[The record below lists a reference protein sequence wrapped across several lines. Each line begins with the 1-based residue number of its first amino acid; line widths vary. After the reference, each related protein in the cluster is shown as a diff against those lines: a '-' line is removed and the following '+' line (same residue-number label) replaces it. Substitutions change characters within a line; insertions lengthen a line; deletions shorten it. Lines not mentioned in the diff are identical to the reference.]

1 MASVNENINFNVNFN
16 ESDIDKSANKLD
28 EINSALR
35 KIDQS
40 AKALENFDLFGDVD
54 LSKNVGVLK
63 ALKTHMNNIKEAINA
78 LKSDTSKV
86 NFKDKIAELNTA
98 LQNTKKIMQD
108 IAYSNIDKSVSSI
121 KDMQTQDPTRG
132 MSISESLS
140 EVDKSL
146 TSEQKQRYNNMVR
159 ELNVQRRINAEK
171 QKEEQRQRALEA
183 SRSRTYNSLRS
194 QLSSIESEADA
205 VEEAYKGVFSSG
217 DYSGLRDAN
226 ERMVS
231 LRNNANSLRQSIAA
245 ASSQGIN
252 TSQLEASLSSIEER
266 IRRISRE
273 TSQSLRRNLLS
284 SMSGAITRLNTLMN
298 SFMQTA
304 YRTAVTLT
312 RNWARLLSKTFSSV
326 ISGWKK
332 ALSALFSSGSGGKAN
347 AITSQ
352 LKSLMGY
359 ASIAGLIA
367 LGKQAVELSS
377 DMFEV
382 QNVIN
387 NVFKESSEDINDFC
401 DNAAAKFNLTSLEA
415 KKMTGVFGGMLS
427 ASNLTG
433 EAQREM
439 SKNLTAL
446 TGDLASFYNMSTS
459 DVYAKLQSGLQG
471 NVSAMRSFG
480 VSMTVANLEAYA
492 LSQGITTSYKDM
504 DQATKTTL
512 RYNYML
518 RQLSV
523 AQGDFARTAGSWSNQ
538 VRTLSGNFKQ
548 LLSIIGGGIIKALYP
563 ALIVLN
569 QIISAAVT
577 AANALAKLF
586 GFGAIDLGNMFGGGG
601 EVSMPELD
609 DYSSGLEDVADATGD
624 VADATAKANENL
636 QTFDKLNNVQSPS
649 GGSGGGGGAGGAGG
663 VGGIGSMLDFES
675 YYDKIGDPEQAINKR
690 VEAILNTLKDFAKDV
705 ASVDYSGFIRSWKNM
720 SKALD
725 PIVSD
730 IGDGII
736 WLWKKVLFPFY
747 KWGIEAGAPAVFD
760 VIAEALKALHE
771 IIRAVSPEIDRFWD
785 STLAP
790 FFSNKGDAFVSLMK
804 KWKISIREWTNGLK
818 ESDDKLKYLGDTIST
833 LKEKLYNWID
843 DEEITSRLDS
853 IGENLRSIFSNLI
866 SKDTL
871 EQAKS
876 LLRTF
881 TKLNLIVFDNI
892 LKVIEYLTGNTKVTS
907 FVEFLVEQFGD
918 LADFTFDAI
927 IELVDYI
934 AGSDEAREIITN
946 IKEAIKNII
955 AWVVDNKDTILSLLE
970 KASELILWMSEHIT
984 EILIA
989 FGAIKGIGLFTSLI
1003 SGLATF
1009 SKSWGAL
1016 FGSRGSAVSSAT
1028 ETAASVTS
1036 VFTRAFDKIKT
1047 AGSGMWSTITN
1058 SKLGGIALPA
1068 AGIAGVVAGTA
1079 YAGSES
1085 YEYWTTR
1092 QEAVDAFNESIKKSP
1107 EYLQKFIDQENL
1119 LLEGKQGNIDYGLS
1133 LQGIVDTY
1141 ESMDENVKSLVVSA
1155 NKLNNTFEY
1164 ATPKEVQDSLKNFE
1178 KSLRDAGFA
1187 NDDLLGKIAEL
1198 NSIDLTEAGSAASDY
1213 KDQMIL
1219 IMRDIIMEV
1228 NGEMGVLSNLT
1239 DEELDEILNA
1249 FGETGEEAPKA
1260 YYDKFTDNIV
1270 YIDQAT
1276 GMLYNRMDNTYT
1288 EITNKSELAGKES
1301 IIGYV
1306 DGVGE
1311 EKQYLIT
1318 ETGKVIDTVIG
1329 SVSVLPKEWRSYA
1342 KSTIDNT
1349 ALEFNK
1355 DGSIN
1360 TATMNLIRNVSTNA
1374 LSAATEGANST
1385 SNAFIKTYSGN
1396 INSDSSINRAVTG
1409 KINESTASAAGVSN
1423 SGGAN
1428 VANQFTIGAADR
1440 FNRDTEISGSMRGSV
1455 VRGYD
1460 GVDEE
1465 VYNRGD
1471 STGYN
1476 IITGITN
1483 GIWNNVSGLWDTLT
1497 DVGSRM
1503 LSTLGNVLKI
1513 HSPSRAFADLTKFVP
1528 MGIAKGIL
1536 DNEGYAYSSVSE
1548 LANGMLSSMESVD
1561 MDMSSIIDANKF
1573 SSKYNDILYETD
1585 VFTRDMKSKYGNLS
1599 ALDMQSN
1606 MIISP
1611 SVKRAELAANV
1622 AQSSTTSRLSE
1633 GVSALYNR
1641 VNQQAGGSNTLVC
1654 NLIMDGNK
1662 MASFVIDT
1670 INGRVVQTGNF

>member
-121 KDMQTQDPTRG
+121 KDMQSQDPSRG
-132 MSISESLS
+132 MSISESLA

-183 SRSRTYNSLRS
+183 SRSRTYNNLRS

-252 TSQLEASLSSIEER
+252 TSQLETSLSSIEER

-273 TSQSLRRNLLS
+273 ASQSLRRNLLS
-284 SMSGAITRLNTLMN
+284 SLSGAISRLNTLMN

-312 RNWARLLSKTFSSV
+312 RNWARLLSNTFSSV

-563 ALIVLN
+563 ALVVLN
-569 QIISAAVT
+569 QIISAAIT

-586 GFGAIDLGNMFGGGG
+586 GFGALDLSNMFGGGG
-601 EVSMPELD
+601 GVSMPELD

-649 GGSGGGGGAGGAGG
+649 GGSGGGGGAGGVGG
-663 VGGIGSMLDFES
+663 AGGIGSMLDFES

-690 VEAILNTLKDFAKDV
+690 VEAILNTLKDFAKDI
-705 ASVDYSGFIRSWKNM
+705 ASVDYSGFIRSWNNM

-736 WLWKKVLFPFY
+736 WLWEKVLFPFY

-771 IIRAVSPEIDRFWD
+771 IILAIAPEIDKFWD
-785 STLAP
+785 TTLAP

-804 KWKISIREWTNGLK
+804 KWKISIREWTNGLN

-853 IGENLRSIFSNLI
+853 IGDHFRGIFSNMI

-946 IKEAIKNII
+946 IKEALKNII
-955 AWVVDNKDTILSLLE
+955 DWVVENKDTILSLLE
-970 KASELILWMSEHIT
+970 KASELLLWMSEHIT

-1003 SGLATF
+1003 SGLANF
-1009 SKSWGAL
+1009 KKSWGSL
-1016 FGSRGSAVSSAT
+1016 FGSRGSLVRSASASSGRLLSAFKGSVEEIKIAGKEMWTAITGSAGAWAIPLAGVTAVTVGVGMLGKAAKDYRKAVIEAEEEFDSSLEKSQDVINNLAKSSDHLFENST
-1028 ETAASVTS
+1028 GNVYDYADSLQSVT
-1036 VFTRAFDKIKT
+1036 
-1047 AGSGMWSTITN
+1047 
-1058 SKLGGIALPA
+1058 
-1068 AGIAGVVAGTA
+1068 
-1079 YAGSES
+1079 
-1085 YEYWTTR
+1085 
-1092 QEAVDAFNESIKKSP
+1092 DAFNEMSEKTKTAVSTGGLDVLFSRSDNIQLKKDAQNYVNSLK
-1107 EYLQKFIDQENL
+1107 ECGYANDELIAKIESLATMRVSGGASAVSEWRTEL
-1119 LLEGKQGNIDYGLS
+1119 LGALREAQME
-1133 LQGIVDTY
+1133 VDT
-1141 ESMDENVKSLVVSA
+1141 EIG
-1155 NKLNNTFEY
+1155 
-1164 ATPKEVQDSLKNFE
+1164 
-1178 KSLRDAGFA
+1178 SLRD
-1187 NDDLLGKIAEL
+1187 I
-1198 NSIDLTEAGSAASDY
+1198 
-1213 KDQMIL
+1213 
-1219 IMRDIIMEV
+1219 
-1228 NGEMGVLSNLT
+1228 T
-1239 DEELDEILNA
+1239 DEELTAVTNNFA
-1249 FGETGEEAPKA
+1249 KNGEEAPKA
-1260 YYDKFTDNIV
+1260 YHDKFTDNMV
-1270 YIDQAT
+1270 YIDQVT

-1288 EITNKSELAGKES
+1288 EITDKSELAGKES

-1306 DGVGE
+1306 DGIGN

-1396 INSDSSINRAVTG
+1396 INSDSSINRSVTG
-1409 KINESTASAAGVSN
+1409 KINESTAEAAGVSN

-1440 FNRDTEISGSMRGSV
+1440 FNKDTEISGSMRGSV
-1455 VRGYD
+1455 ARGYD

-1528 MGIAKGIL
+1528 MGIAKGIV
-1536 DNEGYAYSSVSE
+1536 DNEGYAYNSVSE

-1561 MDMSSIIDANKF
+1561 MDMSSIIDAGKF

>member
-28 EINSALR
+28 EINSALK

-121 KDMQTQDPTRG
+121 KDMQTQDPSRG
-132 MSISESLS
+132 MSISESLA

-146 TSEQKQRYNNMVR
+146 TSEQKKRYNNMVR

-183 SRSRTYNSLRS
+183 SRSRTYNSLKS

-284 SMSGAITRLNTLMN
+284 SLSGAITRLNTLMN

-312 RNWARLLSKTFSSV
+312 RNWASLLSKTFSSV

-382 QNVIN
+382 QNVID
-387 NVFKESSEDINDFC
+387 NVFKESAEDINDFC
-401 DNAAAKFNLTSLEA
+401 DNAASKFNLTSLEA

-446 TGDLASFYNMSTS
+446 TGDLASFYNMSTD

-548 LLSIIGGGIIKALYP
+548 LLSIIGGGVIKALYP

-586 GFGAIDLGNMFGGGG
+586 GFGAIDLGNIFGGGG
-601 EVSMPELD
+601 GVSMPELD

-624 VADATAKANENL
+624 VSDATAKANENL

-663 VGGIGSMLDFES
+663 VGGLGSMLDFES

-720 SKALD
+720 SKALE

-804 KWKISIREWTNGLK
+804 KWKISLREWTNGLK
-818 ESDDKLKYLGDTIST
+818 ASDDKLKYLGDTIST

-853 IGENLRSIFSNLI
+853 IGEHLRGIFSNLI

-918 LADFTFDAI
+918 LADYTFDAI
-927 IELVDYI
+927 IDVIDYV
-934 AGSDEAREIITN
+934 AGSDDAREIITN
-946 IKEAIKNII
+946 IKEALKNII
-955 AWVVDNKDTILSLLE
+955 DWVVENKDTILNLLE
-970 KASELILWMSEHIT
+970 KASEILLFLSEHIDAIIVLLLT
-984 EILIA
+984 
-989 FGAIKGIGLFTSLI
+989 IKGIGAFSKLTIGASNLL
-1003 SGLATF
+1003 SALGLAEGGV
-1009 SKSWGAL
+1009 KSLYKSIGAL
-1016 FGSRGSAVSSAT
+1016 AV
-1028 ETAASVTS
+1028 
-1036 VFTRAFDKIKT
+1036 
-1047 AGSGMWSTITN
+1047 
-1058 SKLGGIALPA
+1058 PA
-1068 AGIAGVVAGTA
+1068 AGITAVIAGVSKIGYSA
-1079 YAGSES
+1079 YKYTKDIENAQKDFDKAYSKSAEVIDNLANS
-1085 YEYWTTR
+1085 QEHLFKSDNYVEYGLNVKS
-1092 QEAVDAFNESIKKSP
+1092 ASDAFNA
-1107 EYLQKFIDQENL
+1107 LD
-1119 LLEGKQGNIDYGLS
+1119 
-1133 LQGIVDTY
+1133 DT
-1141 ESMDENVKSLVVSA
+1141 MRKAISA
-1155 NKLNNTFEY
+1155 NNSSKDNTYVMLSEARDAALEY
-1164 ATPKEVQDSLKNFE
+1164 E
-1178 KSLRDAGFA
+1178 KSLRDAGYA
-1187 NDDLLGKIAEL
+1187 NDELLDKLHELATKDVSWGKGSGAQLKKDILGVMREISMSVSTEAASLRNMTEEEFNSVYNNL
-1198 NSIDLTEAGSAASDY
+1198 NSSALTAGAESVKGYSDSFTNNLSY
-1213 KDQMIL
+1213 FDVATGQMYDRLTQTYSKINDKSE
-1219 IMRDIIMEV
+1219 IAGHETIVGYISGV
-1228 NGEMGVLSNLT
+1228 NGE
-1239 DEELDEILNA
+1239 
-1249 FGETGEEAPKA
+1249 K
-1260 YYDKFTDNIV
+1260 KFLV
-1270 YIDQAT
+1270 
-1276 GMLYNRMDNTYT
+1276 
-1288 EITNKSELAGKES
+1288 
-1301 IIGYV
+1301 
-1306 DGVGE
+1306 
-1311 EKQYLIT
+1311 T
-1318 ETGKVIDTVIG
+1318 ETGNVIDTVTG
-1329 SVSVLPKEWRSYA
+1329 VVMKMPEKWRSSA
-1342 KSTIDNT
+1342 KSSIDNM

-1355 DGSIN
+1355 DGSVKN
-1360 TATMNLIRNVSTNA
+1360 SVKGLIDNA
-1374 LSAATEGANST
+1374 SNEAKAAADIGANSV
-1385 SNAFIKTYSGN
+1385 SNAFIRTTSGN
-1396 INSDSSINRAVTG
+1396 INSDTSIKNSVTSNIKG
-1409 KINESTASAAGVSN
+1409 ASASAAN
-1423 SGGAN
+1423 EATSGGN
-1428 VANQFTIGAADR
+1428 SVASSFTIGAADR

-1455 VRGYD
+1455 ARGYD

-1528 MGIAKGIL
+1528 MGIAKGIV
-1536 DNEGYAYSSVSE
+1536 DNEGYAYNSVSE

-1561 MDMSSIIDANKF
+1561 MDMSSIIDASKF